1 MIRVA
6 ENVVTLQQLLV
17 FLTAIAEIAGRVC
30 AEEIVCA
37 YLYEKRLRSERVQQV
52 PPIEAKRSGTN
63 QVLLGVVRG
72 AGRIKVCT
80 GHVLCVAGGNGRR
93 RQSRIGASEQH
104 SERATSR
111 LTSRR

>member
-63 QVLLGVVRG
+63 QVLLGVVSR
-72 AGRIKVCT
+72 AGRIEICT
-80 GHVLCVAGGNGRR
+80 GNVLRITGANRR
-93 RQSRIGASEQH
+93 RCQPRIGESEQH
-104 SERATSR
+104 SERATS
-111 LTSRR
+111 